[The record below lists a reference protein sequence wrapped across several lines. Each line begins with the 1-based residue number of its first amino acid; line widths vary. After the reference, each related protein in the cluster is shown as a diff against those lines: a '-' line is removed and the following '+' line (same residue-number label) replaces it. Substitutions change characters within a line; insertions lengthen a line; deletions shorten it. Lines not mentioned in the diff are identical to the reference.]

1 MSERENSLFLFDI
14 LIAIEKIRD
23 IVKDYENAEELL
35 YSYRDWDCLIRE
47 FEIIGE
53 AMKKCIDYEIYDNDR
68 DKRKVVDFRNILIH
82 KYFGIDPEA
91 VLNIVKE
98 NLYWLE
104 DIIVQKIKNIET
116 AKRDELIEYL
126 INENHYLPFVID
138 RLQKLKNESK

>member
-1 MSERENSLFLFDI
+1 MSERENSFFLFDI

-23 IVKDYENAEELL
+23 IVKDYKNAEELL
-35 YSYRDWDCLIRE
+35 YSYRDWDSLIRE

-53 AMKKCIDYEIYDNDR
+53 AMKKCIDCEIFENDK

-91 VLNIVKE
+91 VLNIAKE

-116 AKRDELIEYL
+116 VKRDELIEYL
-126 INENHYLPFVID
+126 INENHYFPFVID